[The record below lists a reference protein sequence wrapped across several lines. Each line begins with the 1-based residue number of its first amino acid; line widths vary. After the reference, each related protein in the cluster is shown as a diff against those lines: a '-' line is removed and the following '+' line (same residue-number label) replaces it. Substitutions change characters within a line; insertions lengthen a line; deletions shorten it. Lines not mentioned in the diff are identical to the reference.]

1 MNPARGDGATQHATL
16 EAALRGRDDVADSA
30 AEAVERAIA
39 SARALGL
46 TDVAYAFEPSPVGDL
61 LVAVTPRGLIRLA
74 YNAHEHSDEV
84 LEELARKVSPRVV
97 EAPAALDEVR
107 RELDEYFAGRRTA
120 FEIPIDW
127 RLHDGFGRRVLKA
140 TARIPFGTVL
150 TYGEV
155 AAKAGSPRGHRAAG
169 NALGANRVPIVVPCH
184 RVVRSGG
191 KIGGYT
197 GGIERKEFLLG
208 LEGVR

>member
-1 MNPARGDGATQHATL
+1 MTTL
-16 EAALRGRDDVADSA
+16 EEILRGRDDVGDAAAQA
-30 AEAVERAIA
+30 AERAVA

-46 TDVAYAFEPSPVGDL
+46 TDVAYAFEPSPVGEL

-74 YNAHEHSDEV
+74 YNAGEEADTV
-84 LEELARKVSPRVV
+84 LDELARRISPRVV

-120 FEIPIDW
+120 FEIPLDW
-127 RLHDGFGRRVLKA
+127 RLHDGFGRRVLRA
-140 TARIPFGTVL
+140 TARIPFGKVL
-150 TYGEV
+150 TYAEV
-155 AAKAGSPRGHRAAG
+155 AAKAGSPRGSRAAG
-169 NALGANRVPIVVPCH
+169 NALGSNRIPIVVPCH

-197 GGIERKEFLLG
+197 GGIERKEYLLE